1 MTSQSPGGRSIH
13 LSYRELMESEA
24 IHNFILG
31 SYWTRA
37 LHIAGISNVN
47 VVLCDERMKDGKF

>member
-13 LSYRELMESEA
+13 LSYRELMGGEA

-37 LHIAGISNVN
+37 LHIARISNVN

>member
-31 SYWTRA
+31 SYWTGA
-37 LHIAGISNVN
+37 LHIAGISNVS